1 VVLAVLVAGITALP
15 RNGAPEPNK
24 QRAFSLFS
32 VVSFPNEECTTTSSS
47 SLNGVCKTAEECTN
61 SGGTSMGN
69 CASGFGICCLHKTDT
84 CSSSQAIKNN
94 VTYLLNPGYP
104 SSFTSSS
111 KTCSYTVSGG
121 TNICQVRLDFDSA
134 VFRQPST
141 ATTSMGSC
149 TSRDTVTVTSPAGIS
164 PPVVCGTFTGSHMYV
179 ETGKGTTAATIS
191 IAIAGTTSFSRKW
204 KIKVSTIECEN
215 PMKAPA
221 DCLQYHT
228 GTGGRFFSFNKE
240 NILMRVQNYKVCM
253 RQEVGF
259 CKMQVDETRVDG
271 SPDSFL
277 IGTTTTSGKI
287 GAANCPVGYLLI
299 GDSAHCGTVLAAI
312 DTNTQSASILDDATP
327 FEVGVLSAR
336 ANTIASSTFDLT
348 YRLLPCM

>member
-1 VVLAVLVAGITALP
+1 MRSFVVLAVLVAGTTALP
-15 RNGAPEPNK
+15 PREK
-24 QRAFSLFS
+24 RAFSLFS

-47 SLNGVCKTAEECTN
+47 SLNGVCKTAEECTD

-69 CASGFGICCLHKTDT
+69 CASGFGICCLHKTDD
-84 CSSSQAIKNN
+84 CSSSQTISNN

-111 KTCSYTVSGG
+111 KTCTYTVSGG
-121 TNICQVRLDFDSA
+121 SSICQVRLDFDSA
-134 VFRQPST
+134 VFRQPSSPAGT
-141 ATTSMGSC
+141 C

-179 ETGKGTTAATIS
+179 ETGKETTAATIS
-191 IAIAGTTSFSRKW
+191 ISISGTTSFSRKW

-221 DCLQYHT
+221 DCMQYFT

-240 NILMRVQNYKVCM
+240 NILMQVQNYKVCM

-277 IGTTTTSGKI
+277 IADTTAGQV
-287 GAANCPVGYLLI
+287 GAASCAGGYLLI

-312 DTNTQSASILDDATP
+312 DANTQAASIFDDAAP
-327 FEVGVLSAR
+327 FEVGVLMAR